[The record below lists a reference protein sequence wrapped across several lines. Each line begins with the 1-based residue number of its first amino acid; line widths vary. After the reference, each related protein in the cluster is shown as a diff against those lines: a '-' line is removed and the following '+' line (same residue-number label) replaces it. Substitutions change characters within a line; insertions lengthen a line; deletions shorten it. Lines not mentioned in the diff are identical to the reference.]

1 MIDSYDLFGNR
12 RGGEEEEGGRGR
24 EGEGGRLI
32 GYQMLMQRC
41 NGLQC
46 EPMNSAAVKRLENGS

>member
-12 RGGEEEEGGRGR
+12 RGGRRKR

-41 NGLQC
+41 NWLQC